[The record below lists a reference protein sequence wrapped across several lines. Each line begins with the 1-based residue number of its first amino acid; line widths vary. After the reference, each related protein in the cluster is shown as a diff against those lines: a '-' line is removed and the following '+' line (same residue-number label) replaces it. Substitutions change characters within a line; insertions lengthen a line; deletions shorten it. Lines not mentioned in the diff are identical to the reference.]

1 MADPQ
6 TQRELEE
13 LRQEVA
19 RHDELYYRQAEPVIS
34 DQEYDTLK
42 RRLEDLE
49 AAHPELAA
57 RRPAVGDD
65 RLEGFETYVHREP
78 MYSLDNTYSQE
89 ELTAFGTRLHNLL
102 GEASG
107 LNYVVE
113 PKIDGVAA
121 SLTYEHGEFVR
132 ATTRGNGTE
141 GDDITRNALTIQGLP
156 RKLAGGNHPDVLEI
170 RGEIYIAN
178 EEFQRINQA
187 RETEGAP
194 LYANPRNL
202 AAGTV
207 KLLDPAEAAARRLE
221 IVLYGLGHCQPRT
234 FAHQSEF
241 HQALRDWEVPTLER
255 YWTCASLE
263 EAWAAIEELDQLRKT
278 YPYETD
284 GAVIKIDSLASQ
296 AEAGFTAKAP
306 RWAIAFKFAA
316 EQKETL
322 LRDITLQVGRTGI
335 IAPVAELEP
344 VQLAGTTVSRATLH
358 NQDEIHRKDIR
369 IGDHVIVEKAGE
381 IIPQVVR
388 VVQEKRPGNA
398 QTYAF
403 PPDCPACGSTL
414 DKLKGDVALCC
425 PNSTCPPQVRR
436 RIQHFGAKAA
446 MDIDHLGPAIVDQL
460 VGLGRI
466 GNIADLYKLTPDD
479 LTDLEK
485 FGDKSAENLVNAIEA
500 SKSQELWRLLH
511 GLGIQHV
518 GAGVAKRI
526 ARHLGTLQ
534 AILDANTEALVAID
548 DVGEIVA
555 ESVQHFFARDTN
567 RQIVDRLVQAGLNT
581 EDATSAQASH
591 DTVFTGKTFVLT
603 GALEKYSRT
612 QAGEMI
618 EQRGG
623 KVASSVSKK
632 TDCVVAGPGAGSKL
646 KKAQDLDIEVWDE
659 ARLIA
664 ALDGKSS
671 DEDSPVQGELF

>member
-1 MADPQ
+1 MADRQ
-6 TQRELEE
+6 TQQKYEA
-13 LRQEVA
+13 LRQEVT
-19 RHDELYYRQAEPVIS
+19 RHDELYYRQAEPVIT
-34 DQEYDTLK
+34 DRAYDSLK
-42 RRLEDLE
+42 QQLEDLE

-57 RRPAVGDD
+57 QRPAVGDD

-78 MYSLDNTYSQE
+78 MYSLDNTYSRE
-89 ELTAFGTRLHNLL
+89 ELMAFESRLLNRL
-102 GEASG
+102 GESTT
-107 LNYVVE
+107 LRYVVE

-141 GDDITRNALTIQGLP
+141 GDDITRNVLTIQGLP
-156 RKLAGGNHPDVLEI
+156 HKLGGDNHPSSLEI
-170 RGEIYIAN
+170 RGEIYISN
-178 EEFQRINQA
+178 EEFRRINQA
-187 RETEGAP
+187 REAQGEP

-207 KLLDPAEAAARRLE
+207 KLLDPAETAQRKLE

-234 FAHQSEF
+234 FTHQSKF
-241 HQALRDWEVPTLER
+241 HQALLGWNVPTLDR
-255 YWTCASLE
+255 YWDCGSLE
-263 EAWAAIEELDQLRKT
+263 EAWAAIEALDKLRKT

-284 GAVIKIDSLASQ
+284 GAVIKVDSLDRQ

-306 RWAIAFKFAA
+306 RWAIAFKFPA
-316 EQKETL
+316 EQKETR

-335 IAPVAELEP
+335 VAPVAELEP

-358 NQDEIHRKDIR
+358 NQDEINRKDIR

-388 VVQEKRPGNA
+388 VVKEKRPEEA
-398 QTYAF
+398 QPYVF
-403 PPDCPACGSTL
+403 PPTCPACGSTL

-425 PNSTCPPQVRR
+425 PNSACPPQVRR

-460 VGLGRI
+460 VDLGRI
-466 GNIADLYKLTPDD
+466 HDIADLYNLDIED
-479 LTDLEK
+479 LVDLEK
-485 FGDKSAENLVNAIEA
+485 FGEKSAENLINAITT
-500 SKSQELWRLLH
+500 SKAQELWRLLH

-518 GAGVAKRI
+518 GGGVAKRL
-526 ARHLGTLQ
+526 ARDLGSLQ
-534 AILDANTEALVAID
+534 AILEADTETLVAVD
-548 DVGEIVA
+548 DIGEIVA
-555 ESVQHFFARDTN
+555 ESIQHFFAQDSN

-581 EDATSAQASH
+581 EDSTGVQPRP
-591 DTVFTGKTFVLT
+591 DTPFTGKTFVLT
-603 GALEKYSRT
+603 GTLEKYSRS

-623 KVASSVSKK
+623 KVTSTVSKK
-632 TDCVVAGPGAGSKL
+632 TDCIVAGPGAGSKL
-646 KKAQDLDIEVWDE
+646 KKAQELDIEVWDE
-659 ARLIA
+659 AQLIA
-664 ALDGKSS
+664 TLDG
-671 DEDSPVQGELF
+671 EPQQATIREQGELF